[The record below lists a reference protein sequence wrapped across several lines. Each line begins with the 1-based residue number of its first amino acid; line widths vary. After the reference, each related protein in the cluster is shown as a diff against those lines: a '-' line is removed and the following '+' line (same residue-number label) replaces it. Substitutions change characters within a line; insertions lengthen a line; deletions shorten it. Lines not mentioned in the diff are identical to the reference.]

1 MKKHQ
6 TGQKTMK
13 EKVVDVLALP
23 KEASGTVTLVHITDT
38 EELVV
43 EGYKGIVEYT
53 DTTIRLLT
61 HKFMLKISGKNLEI
75 ESIATEYISIIGEIA
90 GVEYI
95 I

>member
-1 MKKHQ
+1 LKENQ
-6 TGQKTMK
+6 TGQKSIK
-13 EKVVDVLALP
+13 EKMVDVLALP
-23 KEASGTVTLVHITDT
+23 KESSGTVTLVHITDN
-38 EELVV
+38 EEAII

-53 DTTIRLLT
+53 DVSIRLMT

-75 ESIATEYISIIGEIA
+75 KSIASEYISIIGSIS